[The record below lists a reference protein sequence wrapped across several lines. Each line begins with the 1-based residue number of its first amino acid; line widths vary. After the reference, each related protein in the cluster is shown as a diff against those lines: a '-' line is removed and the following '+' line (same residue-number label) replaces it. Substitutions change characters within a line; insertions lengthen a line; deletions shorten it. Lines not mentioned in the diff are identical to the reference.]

1 MQQDLQL
8 STRREEEHGECE
20 WVGRHS
26 FGSEGFMAT
35 LTVIGLLL
43 SLAQV
48 VISLR
53 RK

>member
-1 MQQDLQL
+1 L
-8 STRREEEHGECE
+8 
-20 WVGRHS
+20 VGRHS
-26 FGSEGFMAT
+26 FAPEGFMVT

>member
-1 MQQDLQL
+1 VNLIGLPTPAPEVSM
-8 STRREEEHGECE
+8 
-20 WVGRHS
+20 V
-26 FGSEGFMAT
+26 T
-35 LTVIGLLL
+35 LTVLGLLL